1 MAIPNDKV
9 LISLVISKEDKEML
23 EKIANR
29 QDCSVSSLIRKG
41 VKVIVNDYSSLADS
55 KSFIKVTD
63 NPDNSLDFNTSK
75 DEFLDN
81 ILNSALYSETEDQS

>member
-1 MAIPNDKV
+1 MSISDDKV
-9 LISLVISKEDKEML
+9 LISLVISKEDKKML
-23 EKIANR
+23 EKIASR

-41 VKVIVNDYSSLADS
+41 VKLIVNEYSSLVDS

-63 NPDNSLDFNTSK
+63 DSDNLLEFNTSK

-81 ILNSALYSETEDQS
+81 ILNSVLYLESED